1 MSLGSQIRLHRQR
14 LGLTLDQLSE
24 RAEVDVGTISALENR
39 NSERSMYAAKIAAGL
54 GMSLDQLLAK
64 QDPFGARAEA
74 LRLREGFALNE
85 PPPAFSAPS
94 WPFARLTPADVSR
107 LDEVQLAQ
115 LESFALGL
123 LASGKQLRA
132 QQK

>member
-64 QDPFGARAEA
+64 PDPFGAR
-74 LRLREGFALNE
+74 
-85 PPPAFSAPS
+85 
-94 WPFARLTPADVSR
+94 
-107 LDEVQLAQ
+107 
-115 LESFALGL
+115 
-123 LASGKQLRA
+123 
-132 QQK
+132 